1 MKRIVSAL
9 LLLAPFLVEAH
20 PGHGSFRGIDPMH
33 YLTSPLHL
41 VSLAVIVG
49 AGIWLYVRKS
59 KKQKA

>member
-9 LLLAPFLVEAH
+9 LLMAPFLVEAH
-20 PGHGSFRGIDPMH
+20 PGHGSFSEIDPMH

-41 VSLAVIVG
+41 VSIAVIVG
-49 AGIWLYVRKS
+49 VGVWLYIRKS